1 MANLLASPENW
12 EKEPGIP
19 ADWNGS
25 AFVLASDEATLADR
39 SIQYVGVVAPGDT
52 FAGVCNSNM
61 GNFIVLMDGEGA
73 PVTFVAVGT
82 PFSWTAIENGSLV
95 LSDYE
100 SGAYSEYYG
109 LQATIGQPPPPP
121 NRVIEV
127 RYSSDGSH
135 NFSPWRLMDAGK
147 TGSFLQEMVQRRLG
161 RARHRVWEIRDTS
174 SVANDLLAVS
184 VQAR

>member
-1 MANLLASPENW
+1 MANLLASPEGW
-12 EKEPGIP
+12 ELSPEVP
-19 ADWNGS
+19 APWNGS
-25 AFVLASDEATLADR
+25 AFVLSSDESTLADR
-39 SIQYVGVVAPGDT
+39 SIQYIGVVAPGDT
-52 FAGVCNSNM
+52 FTGLCESNM

-73 PVTFVAVGT
+73 PVTFAAVGEA
-82 PFSWTAIENGSLV
+82 FSWTAIANGSLV

-121 NRVIEV
+121 NRTVEV

-135 NFSPWRLMDAGK
+135 NFSPWRSMYAGD
-147 TGSFLQEMVQRRLG
+147 TGTFIQEMIQRRLG

-184 VQAR
+184 IQAK